1 MIYRY
6 DIILINYV
14 LRKDEESEIMQTLR
28 IEHLT
33 KTYGEKTLFEDADFI
48 INEHDRIGL
57 IGTNGSGKTT
67 LLNAISGIDQADSG
81 ELIAP
86 NDYRIGYLKQM
97 PELDDSKTII
107 EAVFEGAGPIFQ
119 TVRNYEEALEAYGS
133 DPENEKLA
141 KRYSDAEDKMNQE
154 DAWTAESDV
163 KTILTQLH
171 ISDWN
176 QQVGT
181 LSGGQLKRV
190 GLAQVLIQAPD
201 LLILDEPTNHLDFDS
216 IEWLQSYLA
225 SYKGALLVVTHDRY
239 FLDQIASRII
249 ELSFGKLYFYT
260 GNYQDFVAQKA
271 ERVEREL
278 VAEHKQQ
285 QLYKKELAWMRTGAK
300 ARTTKQQ
307 ARINHFNE
315 LKDGLNKVQVD
326 GKVDINL
333 GQARLGKKVLEVKK
347 GSLTLQNHKIINDFD
362 LLVKAGDRIGITGVN
377 GAGKS
382 SFLNVLAGDLPL
394 DSGELIVGETV
405 KLAYYRQQTEKIPE
419 DKRIIN
425 YLNEV
430 GQSVVNKNGERVSTT
445 QLLEQFLFPRFMHG
459 TLIRKLSGGEKRR
472 LYLLKLL
479 MSSPN
484 VLLLDEPTNDLD
496 IGTLTIL
503 EDYLE
508 SFSGTVITVSHDRYF
523 LDKVASDLLI
533 FKGQARIERY
543 TGMFTDYLSQEAHD
557 RKESATPQKSSAN
570 SSTEDKKVSKEK
582 TKLTYV
588 EQMEFDKLEKEIDDL
603 DELKAELQEE
613 MNNVPGSDYGKLG
626 DLQRQIDEI
635 DQRSEE
641 AMERW
646 EYLGQYV

>member
-67 LLNAISGIDQADSG
+67 LLNAISGIDPADSG

-119 TVRNYEEALEAYGS
+119 TVRNYEEALEAYGA

-425 YLNEV
+425 YLDEV
-430 GQSVVNKNGERVSTT
+430 GQSIVNKNGERVSTT

-508 SFSGTVITVSHDRYF
+508 SFAGTVITVSHDRYF

-543 TGMFTDYLSQEAHD
+543 TGMFTDYLSQETHAK
-557 RKESATPQKSSAN
+557 KESVTPQKSSAN

-582 TKLTYV
+582 TKLTYA

-603 DELKAELQEE
+603 DERKAELQEE

>member
-1 MIYRY
+1 
-6 DIILINYV
+6 
-14 LRKDEESEIMQTLR
+14 MQTLR

-67 LLNAISGIDQADSG
+67 LLNAISGIDPADSG

-176 QQVGT
+176 QQVWT

-425 YLNEV
+425 YLDEV

-508 SFSGTVITVSHDRYF
+508 SFAGTVITVSHDRYF

-543 TGMFTDYLSQEAHD
+543 TGMFTDYLSQETHAK
-557 RKESATPQKSSAN
+557 KESVTPQKSSAN

-582 TKLTYV
+582 TKLTYA

-603 DELKAELQEE
+603 DERKAELQEE
-613 MNNVPGSDYGKLG
+613 MNNVPGSDYGRLG

>member
-1 MIYRY
+1 
-6 DIILINYV
+6 
-14 LRKDEESEIMQTLR
+14 MQTLR

-67 LLNAISGIDQADSG
+67 LLNAISGIDPADSG

-425 YLNEV
+425 YLDEV

-508 SFSGTVITVSHDRYF
+508 SFAGTVITVSHDRYF

-543 TGMFTDYLSQEAHD
+543 TGMFTDYLSQETHAK
-557 RKESATPQKSSAN
+557 KESVTPKKSSAN

-582 TKLTYV
+582 TKLTYA

-603 DELKAELQEE
+603 DERKAELQEE
-613 MNNVPGSDYGKLG
+613 MNNVPGADYGKLG

-635 DQRSEE
+635 DRRSEE

>member
-1 MIYRY
+1 
-6 DIILINYV
+6 
-14 LRKDEESEIMQTLR
+14 MQTLR

-67 LLNAISGIDQADSG
+67 LLNAISGIDPADSG

-425 YLNEV
+425 YLDEV

-543 TGMFTDYLSQEAHD
+543 TGMFTDYLSQETHAK
-557 RKESATPQKSSAN
+557 KESVTPKKSSAN

-582 TKLTYV
+582 TKLTYA

-603 DELKAELQEE
+603 DERKAELQEE

-641 AMERW
+641 AMQRW

>member
-67 LLNAISGIDQADSG
+67 LLNAISGIDPADSG

-582 TKLTYV
+582 TKLTYA

-603 DELKAELQEE
+603 DERKAELQEE

>member
-1 MIYRY
+1 
-6 DIILINYV
+6 
-14 LRKDEESEIMQTLR
+14 MQTLR

-67 LLNAISGIDQADSG
+67 LLNAISGIDPADSG

-119 TVRNYEEALEAYGS
+119 TVRNYEEALESYGS

-285 QLYKKELAWMRTGAK
+285 QLYKKEIAWMRTGAK

-533 FKGQARIERY
+533 FKGQAQIERY
-543 TGMFTDYLSQEAHD
+543 TGMFTDYLSQEAHAK
-557 RKESATPQKSSAN
+557 KESATPQKSSAN

-582 TKLTYV
+582 TKLTYA

-603 DELKAELQEE
+603 DERKAELQEE

-641 AMERW
+641 AMQRW